1 MVKFAI
7 LSKLTKLYRKWKFL
21 RQEEKI

>member
-7 LSKLTKLYRKWKFL
+7 LSKLTKLYRK
-21 RQEEKI
+21 